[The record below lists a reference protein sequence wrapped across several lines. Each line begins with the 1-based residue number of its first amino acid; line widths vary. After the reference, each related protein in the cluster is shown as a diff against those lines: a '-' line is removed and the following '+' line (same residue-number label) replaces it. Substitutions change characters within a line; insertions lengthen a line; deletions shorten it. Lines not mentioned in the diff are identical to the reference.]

1 MATLKILVV
10 DDEPGIRS
18 GVSRILRNFKVDY
31 PFMDEPFDFEVLEAP
46 TGEDGIE
53 ILESN
58 PPDILLLDNKL
69 PGIQGVEVLEYI
81 RKKQKSLVVVMITSY
96 ASLEL
101 AVKATSDGAYD
112 FIPKP
117 FTPQELKS
125 SIENITKRVFLKKM
139 TTRLQDTGKQI
150 RFTFL
155 SVLSHELKAPLN
167 AIEGYLKMIKER
179 QNGTQ
184 LADYDVMIDRS
195 LDRIKGMR
203 TLILDLLDLTRVES
217 GKAKRK
223 ITRVDLVSIAR
234 TAMDTMR
241 PYAIQ
246 RDVRLNLITREVVE
260 MDADSEELEIIF
272 NNLISNAIK
281 YNREGGQVDCSVETR
296 DGIVEIRVTDTGIG
310 MTPAEIEKIFE
321 DFVRIKNEKTKN
333 ITGTGLGLSIVKKL
347 IDQYSGRIEVV
358 SNPDQGSTFSVF
370 LPNVKPC
377 S

>member
-18 GVSRILRNFKVDY
+18 GITRILRNFRVDY
-31 PFMDEPFDFEVLEAP
+31 PFMDEAFDFEVLEAA
-46 TGEDGIE
+46 TGEAGIE
-53 ILESN
+53 IIESN
-58 PPDILLLDNKL
+58 QPDIILLDNKL
-69 PGIQGVEVLEYI
+69 PGIQGVEVLAYI
-81 RKKQKSLVVVMITSY
+81 KQRKKNIVVVMITSY

-101 AVKATSDGAYD
+101 AVKATSDGAFD

-139 TTRLQDTGKQI
+139 TNTLQDTGKQI

-167 AIEGYLKMIKER
+167 AIEGYLKLIRER
-179 QNGTQ
+179 EVGDRIE
-184 LADYDVMIDRS
+184 DYDVMIDRS
-195 LDRIKGMR
+195 LDRIRGMR
-203 TLILDLLDLTRVES
+203 SLILDMLDLTRVES
-217 GKAKRK
+217 GKAKRN
-223 ITRVDLVSIAR
+223 ITEVDLVLIAR

-246 RDVRLNLITREVVE
+246 RDVQMNLISEGTMLFQADAEE
-260 MDADSEELEIIF
+260 MEIIF

-281 YNREGGQVDCSVETR
+281 YNRDGGSVDCTIAVQ
-296 DGIVEIRVTDTGIG
+296 DGCMSIVVVDTGIG
-310 MTPAEIEKIFE
+310 MSPGEIEKIFD

-333 ITGTGLGLSIVKKL
+333 ITGSGLGLSIVKKL
-347 IDQYSGRIEVV
+347 MDNYSGKIEVT
-358 SNPDQGSTFSVF
+358 SIPDQGTTFKLI
-370 LPNVKPC
+370 LPINKPC
-377 S
+377 L

>member
-18 GVSRILRNFKVDY
+18 GVSRILRNFRVDY
-31 PFMDEPFDFEVLEAP
+31 PFMDEPFDFEVLEAA
-46 TGEDGIE
+46 TGEEGIE
-53 ILESN
+53 IIESN

-69 PGIQGVEVLEYI
+69 PGIQGIEVLEYI
-81 RKKQKSLVVVMITSY
+81 KKEQISIIVVMITSY

-125 SIENITKRVFLKKM
+125 SVENITKRVFLKKM

-195 LDRIKGMR
+195 LERIKGMR

-217 GKAKRK
+217 GKAKRN

-246 RDVRLNLITREVVE
+246 RDVVLNLQTREPVE

-281 YNREGGQVDCSVETR
+281 YNRDGGRVDCLIEPG
-296 DGIVEIRVTDTGIG
+296 DGNLVIQVTDTGIG
-310 MTPAEIEKIFE
+310 MTPAEIEKIFD

-347 IDQYSGRIEVV
+347 IDHYNGRIEVV
-358 SNPDQGSTFSVF
+358 SNPDAGSTFKVI
-370 LPNVKPC
+370 LPTVKPC

>member
-1 MATLKILVV
+1 
-10 DDEPGIRS
+10 
-18 GVSRILRNFKVDY
+18 
-31 PFMDEPFDFEVLEAP
+31 MDEAFEFEIIEAA
-46 TGEDGIE
+46 TGEAGIE
-53 ILESN
+53 LIESN
-58 PPDILLLDNKL
+58 QPDILLLDNKL

-81 RKKQKSLVVVMITSY
+81 KKKQKSIIVVMITSY

-139 TTRLQDTGKQI
+139 TNKLQDTGKQI

-167 AIEGYLKMIKER
+167 AIEGYLKMIRER
-179 QNGTQ
+179 QSGDK
-184 LADYDVMIDRS
+184 LEDYDIIIDRS

-203 TLILDLLDLTRVES
+203 HLILDLLDLTRVES
-217 GKAKRK
+217 GKAKRN
-223 ITRVDLVSIAR
+223 ITEVDLVMIAR

-246 RDVRLNLITREVVE
+246 RDVQLNLHHNGPVLIQADAEE
-260 MDADSEELEIIF
+260 MEIIF

-281 YNREGGQVDCSVETR
+281 YNRDGGSVEFSLGPNEGGM
-296 DGIVEIRVTDTGIG
+296 EIKVVDTGIG
-310 MTPAEIEKIFE
+310 MTPLEIEKIFN
-321 DFVRIKNEKTKN
+321 DFVRIKNDKTKN
-333 ITGTGLGLSIVKKL
+333 ITGSGLGLSIVKKL
-347 IDQYSGRIEVV
+347 IDNYGGKIEV
-358 SNPDQGSTFSVF
+358 SSIPDKGSIFNVR
-370 LPNVKPC
+370 LPIEKPC
-377 S
+377 L